1 MWCELA
7 LALGGRTINE
17 LKAAITVDEFHTWLM
32 YRARW
37 GISLHRNVEFGAA
50 VTAQAMRGGKL
61 ADYLPNRNTTTPPQG
76 PAITTEQ
83 AMVLMPGKR
92 MR

>member
-1 MWCELA
+1 M
-7 LALGGRTINE
+7 
-17 LKAAITVDEFHTWLM
+17 TVDEFHTWLM
-32 YRARW
+32 YRAQW

-61 ADYLPNRNTTTPPQG
+61 ADYLPNRGKAAPPQG
-76 PAITTEQ
+76 EPVTVQQ
-83 AMVLMPGKR
+83 AMALMPGKK

>member
-1 MWCELA
+1 M
-7 LALGGRTINE
+7 
-17 LKAAITVDEFHTWLM
+17 TVDEFHTWLM
-32 YRARW
+32 YRRKW

-61 ADYLPNRNTTTPPQG
+61 ADYLPNRGEVTPVQG
-76 PAITTEQ
+76 EPVTVGQ
-83 AMVLMPGKR
+83 AMALMPGKK